1 MTALK
6 RILLFTLF
14 TNHLTFVLSHKM
26 RYCNRGYCYT
36 KNDQAS
42 TINSQLNT
50 HNRYDY
56 DLSSDRQIRRTGF
69 DFCTDREGHL
79 MDCEVLEILGKEDYM
94 PVEDSTRSQTKTRSD
109 SHTKFEDWSWK
120 TIYDRF
126 NSNTK
131 KKSEEEVRSMNFHT
145 HWEVEP
151 VKGHCFD
158 YDAGYS
164 FDCNLV
170 KNLEQDYVLIEDLR
184 LGGVFAAQPK
194 SGFTR
199 RKDIHCQAPVK
210 TPDVLCGS
218 EIDPVED
225 WRTNV
230 EINMEGM

>member
-1 MTALK
+1 MTMLQST
-6 RILLFTLF
+6 LLFTLF
-14 TNHLTFVLSHKM
+14 TTHLTFVLSHKM

-42 TINSQLNT
+42 MTHSQLNT
-50 HNRYDY
+50 HSRYDY

-94 PVEDSTRSQTKTRSD
+94 LVEDSTPSQTEKGRSE
-109 SHTKFEDWSWK
+109 SRSKFEDWTWK

-126 NSNTK
+126 NSYTK
-131 KKSEEEVRSMNFHT
+131 KKSEEGVRSRNHHT
-145 HWEVEP
+145 HWEVQP

-170 KNLEQDYVLIEDLR
+170 KNLEC
-184 LGGVFAAQPK
+184 VF
-194 SGFTR
+194 
-199 RKDIHCQAPVK
+199 
-210 TPDVLCGS
+210 
-218 EIDPVED
+218 
-225 WRTNV
+225 
-230 EINMEGM
+230 

>member
-1 MTALK
+1 MLQST
-6 RILLFTLF
+6 LLFTLF
-14 TNHLTFVLSHKM
+14 TTHLTFVLSHKM

-42 TINSQLNT
+42 MTHSQLNT
-50 HNRYDY
+50 HSRYDY
-56 DLSSDRQIRRTGF
+56 DLSSADRQIRRTGF

-94 PVEDSTRSQTKTRSD
+94 PVEDSTPSQTKGSSESRS
-109 SHTKFEDWSWK
+109 KFEDWSWK

-131 KKSEEEVRSMNFHT
+131 KKSEEEVRSRNHHI
-145 HWEVEP
+145 HWEVQP

-170 KNLEQDYVLIEDLR
+170 KNLEYVFQEKNLFST
-184 LGGVFAAQPK
+184 VFTILLMP
-194 SGFTR
+194 
-199 RKDIHCQAPVK
+199 QAL
-210 TPDVLCGS
+210 TLS
-218 EIDPVED
+218 
-225 WRTNV
+225 
-230 EINMEGM
+230 